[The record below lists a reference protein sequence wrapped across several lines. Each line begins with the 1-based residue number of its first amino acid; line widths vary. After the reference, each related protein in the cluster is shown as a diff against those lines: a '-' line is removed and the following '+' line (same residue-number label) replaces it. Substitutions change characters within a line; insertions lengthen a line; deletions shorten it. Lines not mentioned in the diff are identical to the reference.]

1 MSFSWKILAASAAV
15 AALLS
20 GCSSV
25 SLDESAKDGTLA
37 GQTAGSQTQ
46 AVNPF
51 ADPNNPLSKR
61 SVYFS
66 FDSYEVEAQ
75 YMPAVEAHAR
85 WLAAHPNVN
94 IIIQGNTDERGGREY
109 IICILSC
116 RKTFVLCSCKA
127 MNLCFTCFP
136 RHIYSRFSSG
146 THCVKFL
153 CHKNYFSLNISS
165 SSSFPLKPTDVISGF
180 PFLNKISVGI
190 LTTIN
195 FCASTISS
203 STLTFPTLISGCSFS
218 ICSTTGDIIIHGPH
232 HDAQKSI
239 RTGLSLFSTS
249 ELKLFCVITIIKPLF

>member
-94 IIIQGNTDERGGREY
+94 IIIQGNTDERAAASTTSPSVR
-109 IICILSC
+109 SVP
-116 RKTFVLCSCKA
+116 K
-127 MNLCFTCFP
+127 P
-136 RHIYSRFSSG
+136 
-146 THCVKFL
+146 
-153 CHKNYFSLNISS
+153 SS
-165 SSSFPLKPTDVISGF
+165 SA
-180 PFLNKISVGI
+180 
-190 LTTIN
+190 
-195 FCASTISS
+195 CSS
-203 STLTFPTLISGCSFS
+203 SASPPSASKPFPSAVKSRWPTV
-218 ICSTTGDIIIHGPH
+218 TARKPGPRT
-232 HDAQKSI
+232 AAPTSSI
-239 RTGLSLFSTS
+239 RR
-249 ELKLFCVITIIKPLF
+249 K

>member
-109 IICILSC
+109 NLALGQKRSEAVKQRLQLLGIPAERIEAVSFGREKPVAYGHSEEV
-116 RKTFVLCSCKA
+116 RK
-127 MNLCFTCFP
+127 
-136 RHIYSRFSSG
+136 
-146 THCVKFL
+146 
-153 CHKNYFSLNISS
+153 
-165 SSSFPLKPTDVISGF
+165 
-180 PFLNKISVGI
+180 
-190 LTTIN
+190 
-195 FCASTISS
+195 
-203 STLTFPTLISGCSFS
+203 
-218 ICSTTGDIIIHGPH
+218 
-232 HDAQKSI
+232 
-239 RTGLSLFSTS
+239 
-249 ELKLFCVITIIKPLF
+249 

>member
-20 GCSSV
+20 VCSSV

-109 IICILSC
+109 NLALGQKRSEAVKQRLQLLGIPAERIFRLGDKDNFWSMGDTGPCGP
-116 RKTFVLCSCKA
+116 CSEIHFDQGADMACGPDCGIGKCGHCKVGSHY
-127 MNLCFTCFP
+127 MCVDGPVFTYEEMLQLPPEF
-136 RHIYSRFSSG
+136 
-146 THCVKFL
+146 
-153 CHKNYFSLNISS
+153 
-165 SSSFPLKPTDVISGF
+165 
-180 PFLNKISVGI
+180 
-190 LTTIN
+190 
-195 FCASTISS
+195 
-203 STLTFPTLISGCSFS
+203 
-218 ICSTTGDIIIHGPH
+218 
-232 HDAQKSI
+232 
-239 RTGLSLFSTS
+239 
-249 ELKLFCVITIIKPLF
+249 